1 MDKDQQENEIAW
13 NYSHTAGKGDIIV
26 HPNGEYFFTAGS
38 DGVIR
43 VFPTNDSMEMEC
55 KEFTNNEGSVNC
67 LTVSPDG
74 AYLASGSEDN
84 KVLLFNCSEL
94 KFEKILTQTQTPIN
108 CLTFSPDSSFLAVGS
123 ESSEIKIVP
132 LDDPTS
138 HYFLKGHAG
147 PVKALSWDP
156 QGTFLASASEDG
168 SVRIFNVDDRQE
180 VKVIPSIEGKEENGG
195 KQLYRLSWSNDGDY
209 LAIAGS
215 FGEKIPFF
223 KRSSMMNLFT
233 LYTDHIKSIS
243 IVKFSPDG
251 IHFASVGCDNKVYLW
266 DLEEKKVVNCFE
278 HGSTIYGIDWNSTK
292 NEIILIDE
300 NGELGRW
307 AKPVKEVIKQASS
320 SSSSS
325 SESSSGSN
333 SESESESGS
342 TSSSSGS
349 SSNSDSENG
358 SDKDK
363 EEEEEEEV
371 KEKQP
376 LLIEDDLEFEIVEE
390 KNEMKPE
397 NRIQKKSQLNEND
410 ISRKRKQFSNSSDSE
425 IEMEEGLSELQDKK
439 FEEFSIPKSYLN
451 KQASK
456 KNTTEKGS
464 GKLDGNLF
472 SSFKIP
478 IQKPFIPSST
488 PSIENR
494 RYMTWNLI
502 GSITKVV
509 EESISSIQVDFM
521 DKTRHRPLRLND
533 IYNLS
538 LGALSHYGVFF
549 ASQPENKTNKTNG
562 NNNNN
567 DNNKFEEIQTSTLL
581 FKPLDSWSSH
591 ADWVYQLPKNE
602 NAIGLAVGNDFA
614 AVATEKG
621 YVRIFSF
628 GALQKYIFSLPGP
641 FVTMATDGEDHL
653 LIIYYTDHFGTGG
666 LNFKLINIKENK
678 KVSEGKVPLSNSS
691 ELRWVSFIEN
701 KPSTFVTLDS
711 RGIFRILSNSIFGQ
725 SWVPVLDLTNP
736 KYKNEKYFPIGMT
749 QKQLI
754 AAITPEQFEYPSTLN
769 PPVPRSIDLQIP
781 LLHSSDRSY
790 YQAENNTMKM
800 KIFQDNKPTQQ
811 TKTVIDQ
818 LLIKQF
824 EQCFRTDQI
833 RALDLCKQMNFIK
846 ALQISFLLST
856 RAGTSSLGKQI
867 QNIIVEKKWKMMQ
880 EQEEH
885 KKLEKTNKLQEQEPE
900 PQPQTNHKSKKH
912 TERVEINF
920 EDLDHAE
927 QTLNQNTPTPKR
939 KNLLKLRNTN
949 EKENNT
955 KNLFPKKSINSKLT
969 KTSLNKSIKQQTKRK
984 RNNPFAIN

>member
-1 MDKDQQENEIAW
+1 MDKDQQENEVTW

-26 HPNGEYFFTAGS
+26 HPNGEFFFTAGS

-43 VFPTNDSMEMEC
+43 VFPTNDSMEMES

-74 AYLASGSEDN
+74 VYLASGSEDN
-84 KVLLFNCSEL
+84 KVLLFNCNEL
-94 KFEKILTQTQTPIN
+94 KFEKILTQTQTAIN

-132 LDDPTS
+132 LNDPTS
-138 HYFLKGHAG
+138 HYFLKGHTG

-180 VKVIPSIEGKEENGG
+180 VKVIPSIEGKEENGD

-325 SESSSGSN
+325 SSSASN

-358 SDKDK
+358 SGK
-363 EEEEEEEV
+363 EKEEEEV

-390 KNEMKPE
+390 KNEMNPE

-425 IEMEEGLSELQDKK
+425 IEMGEGLSELKEK
-439 FEEFSIPKSYLN
+439 TFEEFSIPKSYLN
-451 KQASK
+451 KETKK
-456 KNTTEKGS
+456 KNTKES
-464 GKLDGNLF
+464 EKLDENRF

-549 ASQPENKTNKTNG
+549 ASQPENKTNNTNE

-567 DNNKFEEIQTSTLL
+567 ENNKFEEIQTSTLL

-641 FVTMATDGEDHL
+641 FVTMTTDGEDHL
-653 LIIYYTDHFGTGG
+653 LMIYYTDYFGTGG

-678 KVSEGKVPLSNSS
+678 KVSEGKVPLSKNS

-711 RGIFRILSNSIFGQ
+711 KGIFRILSNSIFGQ

-736 KYKNEKYFPIGMT
+736 KYKKEKYFPIGMT

-754 AAITPEQFEYPSTLN
+754 AAITPEQFKYPSTLN

-800 KIFQDNKPTQQ
+800 KIFQDKKPTQQ

-867 QNIIVEKKWKMMQ
+867 QNIIVEKKWKLMQ
-880 EQEEH
+880 EQEEQ
-885 KKLEKTNKLQEQEPE
+885 KKLEK
-900 PQPQTNHKSKKH
+900 KSKSEQQ
-912 TERVEINF
+912 ERHLQTKPKTKNLETHRKVEIDF
-920 EDLDHAE
+920 EDLDQAE
-927 QTLNQNTPTPKR
+927 QKINHQNTPTTKR
-939 KNLLKLRNTN
+939 KNLLKLRNNN

-955 KNLFPKKSINSKLT
+955 RNLSPKKSLNSKFT
-969 KTSLNKSIKQQTKRK
+969 KNTLNKNIKQQTKRK

>member
-1 MDKDQQENEIAW
+1 MDKDQQENEIIW
-13 NYSHTAGKGDIIV
+13 NYSHTAGKGDLVV

-43 VFPTNDSMEMEC
+43 IFPTNDSMEMEC
-55 KEFTNNEGSVNC
+55 KEFTNNEGPINC
-67 LTVSPDG
+67 LNVSPDG
-74 AYLASGSEDN
+74 VYLASGSEDK

-94 KFEKILTQTQTPIN
+94 KFEKILTQTQTSIN
-108 CLTFSPDSSFLAVGS
+108 CITFSPDSSFLAVGC

-132 LDDPTS
+132 LNDSTS
-138 HYFLKGHAG
+138 HYFLKGHTG

-168 SVRIFNVDDRQE
+168 SVRIFNVNEKQE
-180 VKVIPSIEGKEENGG
+180 VKVIPSVEGKEENGD
-195 KQLYRLSWSNDGDY
+195 KQLYKLSWSNDGDY

-278 HGSTIYGIDWNSTK
+278 HESAIYGIDWNSTK

-307 AKPVKEVIKQASS
+307 QKPVKEAIKQASS

-325 SESSSGSN
+325 SSSN
-333 SESESESGS
+333 SESESESVS
-342 TSSSSGS
+342 ESESASSSSGS
-349 SSNSDSENG
+349 SSNSDSENE
-358 SDKDK
+358 KKQEK
-363 EEEEEEEV
+363 EKV
-371 KEKQP
+371 KEKQA

-390 KNEMKPE
+390 KNEMNVK

-425 IEMEEGLSELQDKK
+425 IEMGEELSELKEKK
-439 FEEFSIPKSYLN
+439 FEDFSIPKSYLN
-451 KQASK
+451 KETK
-456 KNTTEKGS
+456 RKNQIEKE
-464 GKLDGNLF
+464 LF
-472 SSFKIP
+472 GDDDSPSFQIP
-478 IQKPFIPSST
+478 IQKPFISSST
-488 PSIENR
+488 PTIQSR

-509 EESISSIQVDFM
+509 ENSISSIQVNFM

-549 ASQPENKTNKTNG
+549 ASQPENKNNNNTNE

-581 FKPLDSWSSH
+581 FKPLESWSSH

-621 YVRIFSF
+621 YIRIFSF

-641 FVTMATDGEDHL
+641 FVTMTTDGEDRL
-653 LIIYYTDHFGTGG
+653 LIIYYTDYFGTGG
-666 LNFKLINIKENK
+666 LNFKLINIKENTK
-678 KVSEGKVPLSNSS
+678 ISEGKVPLSKNSQ
-691 ELRWVSFIEN
+691 LKWVSFIEN
-701 KPSTFVTLDS
+701 KSSTFVTLDS
-711 RGIFRILSNSIFGQ
+711 KGIFRILSNSIFDQ

-754 AAITPEQFEYPSTLN
+754 AAITPEQFEYPSALN
-769 PPVPRSIDLQIP
+769 PPVPRSIDLKIP

-790 YQAENNTMKM
+790 YQAENNTMQM
-800 KIFQDNKPTQQ
+800 KIFQDKRPTQQ

-867 QNIIVEKKWKMMQ
+867 QNIIVEKKWKLMQ
-880 EQEEH
+880 EQEEQ
-885 KKLEKTNKLQEQEPE
+885 KKLEQKSQQQEKYLQSKS
-900 PQPQTNHKSKKH
+900 KSKKH
-912 TERVEINF
+912 TEGVEIDF
-920 EDLDHAE
+920 EDLDQAE
-927 QTLNQNTPTPKR
+927 QKINHQNTPKR
-939 KNLLKLRNTN
+939 NNLLKLKNTN

-955 KNLFPKKSINSKLT
+955 KQLFPQKSKNFKFNNPQE
-969 KTSLNKSIKQQTKRK
+969 KNIKQQTKRK